1 MRSLAAAVTLLAA
14 LSSAPAVAQE
24 DIRQAPSCP
33 LCGMDRERFAQTR
46 MVIRYEDGSSTGVC
60 SLHCAAIELAVHFDR
75 PVKAIEVGDA
85 ATRKLLDAEQATWVV
100 GGTRPGV
107 MSRRGKWAFETR
119 AAAEAFARENGG
131 ELATFEAA
139 LEAAYQDL
147 YGDLKMLRE
156 KRKARGHGG
165 AKPHGDHQHQQ

>member
-14 LSSAPAVAQE
+14 LSSVPTLAQE
-24 DIRQAPSCP
+24 DVRQAPSCP
-33 LCGMDRERFAQTR
+33 RCGMDREKFAHTR
-46 MVIRYEDGSSTGVC
+46 MVIQYEDGSSTGLC
-60 SLHCAAIELAVHFDR
+60 SLHCAAVELAAQLDK
-75 PVKAIEVGDA
+75 PVKAIQVGDA
-85 ATRKLLDAEQATWVV
+85 ATRKLIDAEQAAWVI
-100 GGTRPGV
+100 GGARPGV

-147 YGDLKMLRE
+147 YGDLKAIRE
-156 KRKARGHGG
+156 RRKAMRHGA
-165 AKPHGDHQHQQ
+165 AKQHGDHKHQQ